1 MLDRTASHAFSIT
14 KNVLKSKLII
24 SLDFSNISFSLKLL
38 ELISGID
45 ETSTEFSSI
54 AHDKRVETVK
64 GYALKKEKSLRETTF
79 VDPI

>member
-1 MLDRTASHAFSIT
+1 MGASFVLDRMASHAFSIT
-14 KNVLKSKLII
+14 RNVLKSKLII
-24 SLDFSNISFSLKLL
+24 SLNFSNISSSLKLL

-64 GYALKKEKSLRETTF
+64 GYALKKRKVLA
-79 VDPI
+79 

>member
-1 MLDRTASHAFSIT
+1 
-14 KNVLKSKLII
+14 
-24 SLDFSNISFSLKLL
+24 LDFSNISFSLKLL

-64 GYALKKEKSLRETTF
+64 GYALKKRKVLA
-79 VDPI
+79 

>member
-1 MLDRTASHAFSIT
+1 MASHACSIT
-14 KNVLKSKLII
+14 RNILKSKLII
-24 SLDFSNISFSLKLL
+24 SLDFSNISSSLKLL

-64 GYALKKEKSLRETTF
+64 GCALKKRKVLA
-79 VDPI
+79 